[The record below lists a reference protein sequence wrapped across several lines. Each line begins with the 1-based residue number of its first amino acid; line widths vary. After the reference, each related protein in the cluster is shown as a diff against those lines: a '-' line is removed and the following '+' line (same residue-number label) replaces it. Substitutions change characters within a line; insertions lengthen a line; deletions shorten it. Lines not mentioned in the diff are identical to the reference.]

1 MAVKFRD
8 YYETL
13 GVDRGASQQQIQAAY
28 RKQARKLHPDV
39 NKSPDAEEKFKRL
52 NEAHEV
58 LQDADKR
65 RRYDS
70 LGENWQAGQDFSPP
84 PGWEFFGARPG
95 AGRQGAGRTFRFDMS
110 GEDFEQT
117 PFSGFS
123 DFFEMLFGMPSNGA
137 AARRRAAWP
146 GARPPRRGPG
156 GGDHHQP
163 GGRHR
168 GVRKT
173 LMLSGARP

>member
-1 MAVKFRD
+1 MAVKFGN
-8 YYETL
+8 YSETR
-13 GVDRGASQQQIQAAY
+13 GVARGASQQQIQAAY

-84 PGWEFFGARPG
+84 PGGGLLRTR
-95 AGRQGAGRTFRFDMS
+95 GRQ
-110 GEDFEQT
+110 
-117 PFSGFS
+117 
-123 DFFEMLFGMPSNGA
+123 
-137 AARRRAAWP
+137 
-146 GARPPRRGPG
+146 PG
-156 GGDHHQP
+156 GG
-163 GGRHR
+163 
-168 GVRKT
+168 
-173 LMLSGARP
+173 